1 MLVRTVTEGNVFIA
15 LTENGGQRPRKNRT
29 LISELCSRQIAA
41 AILAAIAADKEE
53 KMFEQITKNVKKIKE
68 EIAGGNPFGEKVY
81 LVAATKTRTAEEIN
95 AAIAAGVDAVAEN
108 KAQEFRDKTD
118 LLSPCPQH
126 FIGHLQ
132 TNKVKYLV
140 GKIDLFHSCDR
151 DELAQKIAELSLK
164 RGVISDV
171 LMQVN
176 IGSEISK
183 GGYELSEAKESF
195 LRLLGVAGLRVR
207 GVMAMLPESSDEEFL
222 GKLADEM
229 RALFEWCKT
238 QSENI
243 DYLSMG
249 MSGDYAL
256 CVSRGSNM
264 IRVGS
269 TIFGARDY
277 TL

>member
-1 MLVRTVTEGNVFIA
+1 MRITDKVNA
-15 LTENGGQRPRKNRT
+15 LKD
-29 LISELCSRQIAA
+29 ELS
-41 AILAAIAADKEE
+41 
-53 KMFEQITKNVKKIKE
+53 
-68 EIAGGNPFGEKVY
+68 GGNCYGEKVHIV
-81 LVAATKTRTAEEIN
+81 LATKTRTVEEIN
-95 AAIAAGVDAVAEN
+95 EAIQAGVDAVAEN

-118 LLSPCPQH
+118 LLLPCSQH

-140 GKIDLFHSCDR
+140 GKVSLFHSCDR
-151 DELAQKIAELSLK
+151 DELAQKIGELSMK
-164 RGVISDV
+164 KGCVSDV

-183 GGYELSEAKESF
+183 GGYELDDAKDAF
-195 LRLLGVAGLRVR
+195 LRLLAVAGLRVR
-207 GVMAMLPESSDEEFL
+207 GVMAMLPASNDEKYL
-222 GKLADEM
+222 GELADQM

-256 CVSRGSNM
+256 CVKHGSNM

-269 TIFGARDY
+269 SVFGERDY
-277 TL
+277 SK